1 MAMTEAP
8 MALSV
13 SVLPGIPLVAAGMDL
28 ARLIASAAQQAG
40 VVLGAQDVVVVA
52 QKIVSKAE
60 GRVVDLG
67 CVEAG
72 PLALELAALTGRLPA
87 LAQLILDE
95 ATEVMRATPAAII
108 TRHRTGHVTA
118 NSGIDASNV
127 EGGNVEGGNVEGG
140 NVEGGSVAGGAGDMV
155 LLWPRDPDASARA
168 IRAGL
173 PGKPAV
179 VIADSLG
186 RAWRQGTVGTAIGA
200 AGLVHTDDRR
210 GQVDMFGRTL
220 QATIVAVA
228 DAIAAFAVLA
238 IGEGAEGTP
247 VAIVRGAGRWVTET
261 DGTGA
266 AAIMRPA
273 EGDLFP

>member
-40 VVLGAQDVVVVA
+40 VDLGAQDVVVVA

-67 CVEAG
+67 CVEPG
-72 PLALELAALTGRLPA
+72 PQALELAALTGRPPA

-95 ATEVMRATPAAII
+95 AMEVMRATPAAII

-127 EGGNVEGGNVEGG
+127 EGGN
-140 NVEGGSVAGGAGDMV
+140 VAGGAGDMV

-247 VAIVRGAGRWVTET
+247 VAIVRGAGRWVTEA

-273 EGDLFP
+273 EGDLFQ

>member
-1 MAMTEAP
+1 MTVSMPHMAVELLPAMPQFIAGSDVAGAIVLEAQK
-8 MALSV
+8 S
-13 SVLPGIPLVAAGMDL
+13 GISIGRD
-28 ARLIASAAQQAG
+28 
-40 VVLGAQDVVVVA
+40 DVIVVA

-60 GRVVDLG
+60 GRFADL
-67 CVEAG
+67 ADIS
-72 PLALELAALTGRLPA
+72 PDPQALELSAMTGRPA
-87 LAQLILDE
+87 ELAQLILDE
-95 ATEVMRATPAAII
+95 AQSVMRATPFAII

-127 EGGNVEGGNVEGG
+127 EGEQ
-140 NVEGGSVAGGAGDMV
+140 V

-168 IRAGL
+168 IRAAL
-173 PGKPAV
+173 PGRPAV
-179 VIADSLG
+179 IIADSLG
-186 RAWRQGTVGTAIGA
+186 RAWRQGTLGTAIGC
-200 AGLVHTDDRR
+200 AGLNHTDDRR
-210 GQVDMFGRTL
+210 GQQDMYGRTL

-238 IGEGAEGTP
+238 MGEGAEGTP
-247 VAIVRGAGRWVTET
+247 VAIVRGAGRWVTDE